1 MKIRFRIDMP
11 QATVRSA
18 SLVLGSLTLMRDG
31 LQLIVSGGAG
41 DFVSRLDETIQSD
54 TLSIPALYFGAER
67 LLKVGDFA
75 LNQHAWLVLPARERL
90 LLTQAVLQM
99 RPPRGDLQLVALS
112 AGSLEAVLEEQIELV
127 GGFFRTLLES
137 VNSVL
142 KGGEG
147 KELKDRLKEIAT
159 VRQPDE
165 ARLLGAGMIIVA
177 AENLKSSYATQE
189 IRRIEVE

>member
-1 MKIRFRIDMP
+1 MEIRFRIDMP

-41 DFVSRLDETIQSD
+41 DFVSRLDETIQQD
-54 TLSIPALYFGAER
+54 TPSTPAPYFGAES
-67 LLKVGDFA
+67 LSKVGDFA

-90 LLTQAVLQM
+90 LLTQAVLQL
-99 RPPRGDLQLVALS
+99 RPPRGDLQLVALR

-147 KELKDRLKEIAT
+147 GELKDRLKEIAS

-165 ARLLGAGMIIVA
+165 ARLLGAGMIILA